1 MPEYG
6 SFPFGLSPED
16 EARAARLHRDSI
28 VIDMTYQG
36 PCSPDV
42 WTEQLRAELPESA
55 DYGTAASF
63 LLEKAIR
70 GEFPEYRALF
80 DASGATTGLTGCVLE
95 NAQGVLEAAAETART
110 LAAFD
115 WLRPA
120 RRAEDIREAH
130 ADGEHALVGMC
141 QLNMLRPSDIDLLDA
156 AAALGVAHTVDCA
169 YNTATFIGAGCTERN
184 DPGLSAFGNAFVDRC
199 NAIGVIV
206 DTAHSGPRTTI
217 DACARSAAP
226 VLATHTSAAALYACD
241 RAKSDEE
248 LQAIAATGGV
258 IGVVAV
264 PFFLTDLAADP
275 APTIE
280 LTLDH
285 IDYLVRLV
293 GAEHVGIGTDWPLA
307 LPAEVLE
314 RTFLPMALST
324 MGFRPDH
331 QLDVAATLD
340 GFRDYRDLV
349 NITRGL
355 VSRGYS
361 DQQIEM
367 ILGGNFLRV
376 FEQVVG

>member
-1 MPEYG
+1 MAEYG
-6 SFPFGLSPED
+6 RFPFGLSQED

-28 VIDMTYQG
+28 IVDMVYQG

-42 WTEQLRAELPESA
+42 WTEQLRAELPDSA
-55 DYGTAASF
+55 DYGAAATF
-63 LLEKAIR
+63 LMEKAVR
-70 GEFPEYRALF
+70 GEFDEYRTLF
-80 DASGATTGLTGCVLE
+80 DASGATTMLTG
-95 NAQGVLEAAAETART
+95 GVLETAQGLLDTAVETARMIN
-110 LAAFD
+110 AFD

-120 RRAEDIREAH
+120 RRADDIRAAH
-130 ADGEHALVGMC
+130 AEGTHALVGQC
-141 QLNMLRPSDIDLLDA
+141 QLNMLRPSDLDLLDA
-156 AAALGVAHTVDCA
+156 AAELGVAHTVDCA
-169 YNTATFIGAGCTERN
+169 YNTATFIGAGCTEKN
-184 DPGLSAFGNAFVDRC
+184 DPGLSAFGNTFVDRC
-199 NAIGVIV
+199 NRIGVIV
-206 DTAHSGPRTTI
+206 DTAHSGPNTTI

-226 VLATHTSAAALYACD
+226 VVATHTSAAALYKCD

-258 IGVVAV
+258 IGVVTV
-264 PFFLTDLAADP
+264 PFFLADIATGP

-293 GAEHVGIGTDWPLA
+293 GIEHVGIGTDWPLA
-307 LPAEVLE
+307 LPADVLE
-314 RTFLPMALST
+314 RTLLPMAMST
-324 MGFRPDH
+324 MGFRPEH
-331 QLDVAATLD
+331 QLDVSSTLD

-355 VSRGYS
+355 VARGYT
-361 DQQIEM
+361 DQQVEM

>member
-1 MPEYG
+1 MADYG
-6 SFPFGLSPED
+6 SFLFGLLQED
-16 EARAARLHRDSI
+16 EQRAARLHRESI

-55 DYGTAASF
+55 DYGTAATF
-63 LLEKAIR
+63 LLEKAMR
-70 GEFPEYRALF
+70 GEFEEYHELF

-95 NAQGVLEAAAETART
+95 TAQGVLDAGVETARMI
-110 LAAFD
+110 AAFE

-120 RRAEDIREAH
+120 RRAADIRAAH
-130 ADGEHALVGMC
+130 AAGEHALVGMC
-141 QLNMLRPSDIDLLDA
+141 QLNLLRPSDIDLLDA

-169 YNTATFIGAGCTERN
+169 YNTATVIGAGCTEKN
-184 DPGLSAFGNAFVDRC
+184 DPGLSAFGQSFVDRC
-199 NAIGVIV
+199 NKLGVIV
-206 DTAHSGPRTTI
+206 DTAHSGPRTTM
-217 DACARSAAP
+217 DACARSALP
-226 VLATHTSAAALYACD
+226 VVATHTSAAALYECD

-264 PFFLTDLAADP
+264 PFFLTDVAAGP
-275 APTIE
+275 KPTIE

-293 GAEHVGIGTDWPLA
+293 GAEHVGLGTDWPLA
-307 LPAEVLE
+307 LPADVLE

-324 MGFRPDH
+324 MGFRPEH

-355 VSRGYS
+355 VARGYA
-361 DQQIEM
+361 DRQIEQ

-376 FEQVVG
+376 FEEVVG